1 MPHGQS
7 VTAENC
13 RGQNI
18 FGHMV
23 WVAVSHVHFVGGQN
37 IIAPKVRI
45 VTSALITGIL
55 HNCHFTKLT
64 RKNVVKLVAL
74 NFFAKKLC
82 KLGISPNISKISQDS
97 ILINQNCSIRFSKII
112 FGQIYFRIQN
122 SKFYSNC

>member
-7 VTAENC
+7 VTVENC
-13 RGQNI
+13 HRGQNI

-23 WVAVSHVHFVGGQN
+23 WVAVLHVRFVGGQN

-55 HNCHFTKLT
+55 PNCHFTKLI

-74 NFFAKKLC
+74 NFFPKK
-82 KLGISPNISKISQDS
+82 NFA
-97 ILINQNCSIRFSKII
+97 N
-112 FGQIYFRIQN
+112 
-122 SKFYSNC
+122 